1 MDDLPKDKAFLRELL
16 IPTLSSVEKLCA
28 VWDDLSTET
37 QLFILTRI
45 RGDFEDRYLS
55 QRYPNDLLEK
65 IELKALESNNEF
77 IRYKAAK
84 ALYKTYEPS
93 DEEILI
99 NKQIDD
105 DPSDLVKYVS
115 FEGRMPDYE
124 SYFSEPKALRQ
135 ARFRKFT
142 FGMGGDFIANFVSYL
157 LDNNLINNK
166 DREDELYHIL
176 SGYAQSAN
184 FKEGLRKEPEI
195 DGYLE
200 YRKGEDLEALWNLV
214 PKLPISSA
222 YILVKALPEKAGFR
236 NFNIDFWRD
245 KFTNN
250 LLLDE
255 FLWREDIGLS
265 DFRKEIFWR
274 DKRPEK
280 KDDLY
285 YDRQQWDAACSSNF
299 SLEGEDFD
307 KLLNLPKDEKIERLK
322 VLGDQITNISLEYFL
337 VIKYSIKEFEKEEDR
352 LYDYESYALN
362 KHIADRLKVVYDRGE
377 FAESELTK
385 FRLAYLAKKSLS
397 WKSEEDVEIDT
408 YDDRLNFLYI
418 ENPKNFWDA
427 YQKISKKW
435 VERPDK
441 HFHYDL
447 PNSLLPKVYDYE
459 EDYLDEE
466 ESNMDE
472 AEKTVKEIDK
482 LAHRNLTLNY
492 LKLVIALL
500 ILILIFK

>member
-28 VWDDLSTET
+28 VWDGLNIET
-37 QLFILTRI
+37 QLFIFSQI
-45 RGDFEDRYLS
+45 KGDFEDRYLPA
-55 QRYPNDLLEK
+55 RYPNYLLKK
-65 IELKALESNNEF
+65 IQLKALESSNEF
-77 IRYKAAK
+77 VRYKAAK
-84 ALYKTYEPS
+84 ALYRTCQPS

-99 NKQIDD
+99 NKQIDND
-105 DPSDLVKYVS
+105 SSNLVKYIS
-115 FEGRMPDYE
+115 FEGSKPDGE

-135 ARFRKFT
+135 ARFREFT
-142 FGMGGDFIANFVSYL
+142 FGMGGDFLATFILSL
-157 LDNNLINNK
+157 LDNNLINSE
-166 DREDELYHIL
+166 DREDELYYIL
-176 SGYAQSAN
+176 SEYTQSEK
-184 FKEGLRKEPEI
+184 FKEDFRKTLEI

-200 YRKGEDLEALWNLV
+200 YSKGKSLGALWTLV
-214 PKLPISSA
+214 PKLPKA
-222 YILVKALPEKAGFR
+222 AAHILITTLPEK
-236 NFNIDFWRD
+236 
-245 KFTNN
+245 TVMS
-250 LLLDE
+250 LDILDGIVNKLSNE
-255 FLWREDIGLS
+255 QLQELLWRKDIGLES
-265 DFRKEIFWR
+265 FRKKVFWR
-274 DKRPEK
+274 GKRPVKE
-280 KDDLY
+280 DSFLDNGHEW
-285 YDRQQWDAACSSNF
+285 QAACWTNF
-299 SLEGEDFD
+299 TIDDEDFN
-307 KLLNLPKDEKIERLK
+307 KLLSLPADEKIERLK
-322 VLGDQITNISLEYFL
+322 TLGDSATTLSLEYYL
-337 VIKYSIKEFEKEEDR
+337 AIKYTIKELEKNTNK
-352 LYDYESYALN
+352 LYDYEDYSLES
-362 KHIADRLKVVYDRGE
+362 HIKDRLKVVYDRGE

-441 HFHYDL
+441 PFHYDL